1 MKFADFKDGMLI
13 KAGPVTITEAEILE
27 FARKYDPQW
36 FHTDLK
42 RAAEGRWGGLIASGW
57 HTCALAMRMA
67 VDAALHDSESFG
79 SPGLGEVRWR
89 TPVRPG
95 DQLRLEARV
104 QGARTSSSRP
114 DLGIIT
120 WAWTVINQHDE
131 GVLELDATSLFD
143 LSGIEPCPEPGA
155 GGIKRRRAWPI
166 RGPCRSWLVR

>member
-1 MKFADFKDGMLI
+1 MKFAEFKDGMLI
-13 KAGPVTITEAEILE
+13 KAGPVTVTEAEILE
-27 FARKYDPQW
+27 FARKFDPQW

-89 TPVRPG
+89 VPVRPG
-95 DQLRLEARV
+95 DQLRLDARV
-104 QGARTSSSRP
+104 QGVRKSSSRP

-120 WAWTVINQHDE
+120 WAWTVLNQHDE
-131 GVLELDATSLFD
+131 AVLELDATSLFD
-143 LSGIEPCPEPGA
+143 LSGNA
-155 GGIKRRRAWPI
+155 
-166 RGPCRSWLVR
+166 